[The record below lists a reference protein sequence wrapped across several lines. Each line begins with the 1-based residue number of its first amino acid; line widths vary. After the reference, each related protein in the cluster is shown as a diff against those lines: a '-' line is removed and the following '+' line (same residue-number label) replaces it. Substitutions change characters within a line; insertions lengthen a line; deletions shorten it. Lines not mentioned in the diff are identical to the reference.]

1 MPKLH
6 ELLAVM
12 ADTTNAAQAVVN
24 ETSAVFSK
32 KPDHFRGHTKTVR
45 YFDDSREGENT
56 DESKEMVTTVFD
68 KLEHTF
74 QSLGRHYD
82 ALLQLEMANGNARAD
97 LVVDGTT
104 IMKDVPA
111 TFLLGMESRL
121 KAFRSVILAIPTL
134 EMSVK
139 WEEDPNL
146 GDNVYR
152 SAPTV
157 TMKGEKTLKS
167 RILVE
172 PTKEHPAQ
180 VQQWNE
186 DVPVAR
192 IELTHTS
199 SMITPHMKSAMLSRT
214 DKLIAAVKKA
224 RQRANCVEVEKAEI
238 AKDLFAYVLGA

>member
-12 ADTTNAAQAVVN
+12 ADTTNAAAAIGK
-24 ETSAVFSK
+24 ETLTVFAK

-45 YFDDSREGENT
+45 FFDESRAGENT
-56 DESKEMVTTVFD
+56 DETKEMVTTVAD
-68 KLEHTF
+68 KLDHLFGVT
-74 QSLGRHYD
+74 GRHYD
-82 ALLQLEMANGNARAD
+82 ALFQLEEANGRAKAD
-97 LVVDGTT
+97 LVVDGVT
-104 IMKDVPA
+104 IMKEVPA
-111 TFLLGMESRL
+111 TFLLGMETRL
-121 KAFRSVILAIPTL
+121 KQLREVLIAIPTL
-134 EMSVK
+134 EMSTK
-139 WEEDPNL
+139 WEADPNL
-146 GDNVYR
+146 GEGMYR
-152 SAPTV
+152 AQPTV

-199 SMITPHMKSAMLSRT
+199 SMITPHEKSAMLGRM
-214 DKLIAAVKKA
+214 DKLISAVKKA
-224 RQRANCVEVEKAEI
+224 RQRANCVEVGKTKI
-238 AKDLFAYVLGA
+238 AKELFEYILG